1 MVQLGEASSV
11 RIGTNAATAGAEGTG
26 WWARWRQGWQE
37 FLAALLQAM
46 SAWAS

>member
-1 MVQLGEASSV
+1 MLRLEEEAGV
-11 RIGTNAATAGAEGTG
+11 RIEPNAATAGAEGPG
-26 WWARWRQGWQE
+26 WWGRWRQGWRK